1 MSSSVEIIIPNINI
15 IIYIYGKIK
24 NVPNQQT
31 AVISTADFYIQLGGT
46 TLKLQIGM
54 GIVRRG
60 LILDRRPP
68 KKTHDTCKT
77 TMISTILDQLSIS
90 LRVPGELHNQL

>member
-15 IIYIYGKIK
+15 IRYIYIYGKIK
-24 NVPNQQT
+24 NVPNHQT

-60 LILDRRPP
+60 LILDRRPQ
-68 KKTHDTCKT
+68 KKHMTHVKR
-77 TMISTILDQLSIS
+77 L
-90 LRVPGELHNQL
+90 